1 MEREKQAQLLNEVK
15 KQEDQK
21 GETTEFYQ
29 VTKQKPLLAYV
40 VTWNVTFLVVIAPQN
55 ELQKKDE
62 RIAVLEEAL
71 TESVSIAAE
80 REELLAQQAQNAETS
95 THRVEEMEI
104 EVERVR
110 IETAVTNTK
119 NASLVLALNENDIIL
134 SYYKSERHNMV
145 EQLLEMRLESDVSAR
160 LPDIFYANLVL
171 ERFFLFCQQGNDD
184 SSNDEVNDELRE
196 RFKNCL
202 F

>member
-29 VTKQKPLLAYV
+29 VTKQKPSLAYV

-80 REELLAQQAQNAETS
+80 REELLAQQAQNAQTA

-145 EQLLEMRLESDVSAR
+145 EQLLEMRLESDVSS
-160 LPDIFYANLVL
+160 L
-171 ERFFLFCQQGNDD
+171 
-184 SSNDEVNDELRE
+184 SS
-196 RFKNCL
+196 
-202 F
+202 